1 MTIFLDRA
9 VGLLSKQDIL
19 KTQRTQKPKGIN
31 YTLGFLYFYN
41 SNHSQNIIISLYI
54 IY

>member
-9 VGLLSKQDIL
+9 VGLLLKQDIL
-19 KTQRTQKPKGIN
+19 KTQRTQKPQGIN

-41 SNHSQNIIISLYI
+41 SNHSQNIIIFLYI